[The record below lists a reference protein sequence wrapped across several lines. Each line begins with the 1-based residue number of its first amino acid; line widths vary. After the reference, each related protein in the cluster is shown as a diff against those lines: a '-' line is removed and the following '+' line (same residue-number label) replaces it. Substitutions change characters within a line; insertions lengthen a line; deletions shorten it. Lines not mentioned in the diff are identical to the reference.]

1 MIKKL
6 TAVLLILS
14 LSALIGACSVKNDD
28 SKGEKNTAKNRTTT
42 EQVTLI
48 RNTFAEALPKFNF
61 KNDIKETYVDG
72 MNYKFT
78 VKCSQNES
86 DKYIEKVKKA
96 GFDVNSAEGTNYY
109 SARTEDFYS
118 VEITYISGTL
128 TVLCKRV

>member
-1 MIKKL
+1 MFKKI
-6 TAVLLILS
+6 TAVLLVLS
-14 LSALIGACSVKNDD
+14 LSVFIGACSVKNNDN
-28 SKGEKNTAKNRTTT
+28 KGEKNTVENRTTT

-86 DKYIEKVKKA
+86 DKYIDKVKKA
-96 GFDVNSAEGTNYY
+96 GFDINPATGTNYY